1 VLLVDCSIVIKNVAD
16 NLSYLWHG
24 SSSMLLVDCRVF
36 SGLLDEDTKTLVSR
50 GNLDMSWG
58 TLVP

>member
-16 NLSYLWHG
+16 DLSYRWHG
-24 SSSMLLVDCRVF
+24 SSSMLLVDCKVI
-36 SGLLDEDTKTLVSR
+36 SGLLDEGTKTLVSR
-50 GNLDMSWG
+50 RNLDMSWG